1 MYLNTVERY
10 NPRDDSW
17 NPVPP
22 LQTRRAYAGGVA
34 VNGKL
39 YVIGGTQDDLLSSHS
54 SCEVFDTETQ
64 IWGCIGNLV
73 VPRALCGVV
82 FLDNH
87 IYVLGGKKNCR
98 ERTSKIEC
106 YDFELNVWKVLGS
119 VPNCIGGIQCCS
131 VMMSKQFVKML
142 PKIA

>member
-1 MYLNTVERY
+1 VYLNTVEKY
-10 NPRDDSW
+10 NPRDDAWST
-17 NPVPP
+17 VPP

-34 VNGKL
+34 VNNKL
-39 YVIGGTQDDLLSSHS
+39 YVIGGTQDDLLTSHNG
-54 SCEVFDTETQ
+54 CEVFDIENQT
-64 IWGCIGNLV
+64 WSCIGNLV
-73 VPRALCGVV
+73 VSRALCGVV
-82 FLDNH
+82 YLDEH

-131 VMMSKQFVKML
+131 VLLSKQFVKML
-142 PKIA
+142 PKIS